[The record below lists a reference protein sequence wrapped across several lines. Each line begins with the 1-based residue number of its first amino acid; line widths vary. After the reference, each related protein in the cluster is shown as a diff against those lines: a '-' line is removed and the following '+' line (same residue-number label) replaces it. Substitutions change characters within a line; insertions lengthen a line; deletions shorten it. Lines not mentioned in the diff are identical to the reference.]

1 MSLIPIKYISSNIIA
16 LYKNKAP
23 VILISSIATGL
34 IILLTIFFHSEILS
48 FIINLKDNIIMKT
61 GLTLINIALSI
72 IAIFIILNSS
82 YLYLKK
88 ARLIVSVV
96 LFLLFT
102 IGILAFYSPYNG
114 IFSSFT
120 LQGRTTLSGDFGK
133 LIIGSQNLFGII
145 RLLFLFLFSIIM
157 ISPHNTKKFINLLK
171 NSSIFIYINLL
182 ISIKK
187 LYPPKKIKTPNLP
200 NQDLKNINLIDPY
213 NEKSDIIQD
222 KSDLKDSNTISTITD
237 NSNEIILN
245 NKSLEN
251 HNEKTSNII
260 PDKTITSKNTN
271 IRFNN
276 LWNPKSKDNIINN
289 DEKINYTNT
298 NQSEINNFSWKL
310 PSINEL
316 QESVE
321 EPMRREDLE
330 KTASTIKR
338 TLNEYGV
345 EVEIG
350 QIKPGPTVTMYG
362 LIPGWIRKFKQ
373 IKKMTPEG
381 KPELDES
388 GKPIMEKIENKT
400 RVKVDHIL
408 SREKDLA
415 LALKTPAI
423 RLENP
428 VMGEAQVGIEVPNS
442 KPSIVTLRSLIE
454 SNEFKSLKR
463 DAALPVALGKDSS
476 GETIVIDLSKMP
488 HLLIAGATGSGKS
501 VCINTIVSGL
511 ITQKSPA
518 EIRLLLID
526 PKRVE
531 LTPYN
536 GIPHLLT
543 KVVVETEEVVGF
555 LKGTIREMLDR
566 YRLLEESGV
575 RNIEAYNQK
584 TKSQMPYLL
593 VVVDE
598 LADLMMSAAFDVEQ
612 SICRLAQLGRAT
624 GIHLIVATQ
633 RPSVDVVTGL
643 IKANF
648 PSRISFGVTAQV
660 DSRTI
665 LDTGGAEKLLGKG
678 DMLYLPINAS
688 KPSRIQGVF
697 ISDNEVE
704 KIVNFWES
712 TTWGDIP
719 IIDILT
725 PSNESVNTNSPNNS
739 NSDSD
744 ELIDKAIELAKNYNK
759 LSTSLLQRRLRIGY
773 PRAARLID
781 ELEEQGIIGPGDG
794 PKSRDV
800 LI

>member
-1 MSLIPIKYISSNIIA
+1 MSLIPVKFISLNLINT
-16 LYKNKAP
+16 LYKNKVPIA
-23 VILISSIATGL
+23 IISLITTG
-34 IILLTIFFHSEILS
+34 IIVVLLTLFYSVISS
-48 FIINLKDNIIMKT
+48 FIINLKDNIIMNT
-61 GLTLINIALSI
+61 GASSINITISAV
-72 IAIFIILNSS
+72 AIFFILNSS

-88 ARLIVSVV
+88 ARLILSVILI
-96 LFLLFT
+96 LFFT
-102 IGILAFYSPYNG
+102 IGIMAFYSPYNG
-114 IFSSFT
+114 ILSSFT

-133 LIIGSQNLFGII
+133 SIIGSQNLLGII
-145 RLLFLFLFSIIM
+145 RLLILLLISIAL
-157 ISPHNTKKFINLLK
+157 ISPKNTRKIIDLLIS
-171 NSSIFIYINLL
+171 SSIFIYINLL
-182 ISIKK
+182 IFIQKIYLPKTKEK
-187 LYPPKKIKTPNLP
+187 LNIPKENL
-200 NQDLKNINLIDPY
+200 NNNINQNYSL
-213 NEKSDIIQD
+213 DIKPETVQATTP
-222 KSDLKDSNTISTITD
+222 LKDINKISTNSENTYGLDLNNSPAED
-237 NSNEIILN
+237 NDYEDALNKIPDEIIHSEN
-245 NKSLEN
+245 PNTDGNSITTEQQN
-251 HNEKTSNII
+251 HNSI
-260 PDKTITSKNTN
+260 
-271 IRFNN
+271 
-276 LWNPKSKDNIINN
+276 NPS
-289 DEKINYTNT
+289 
-298 NQSEINNFSWKL
+298 QINNFSWGL
-310 PSINEL
+310 PSINTL
-316 QESVE
+316 KESVE
-321 EPMRREDLE
+321 EPMIKEDLD

-338 TLNEYGV
+338 TLGEYGV

-362 LIPGWIRKFKQ
+362 LIPGWIRKFRQ
-373 IKKMTPEG
+373 TKKMTPEG
-381 KPELDES
+381 KPQLDES
-388 GKPIMEKIENKT
+388 GKPIMVKVENKT

-415 LALKTPAI
+415 LALKTPSI

-428 VMGEAQVGIEVPNS
+428 VMGQAQVGIEVPNS

-454 SNEFKSLKR
+454 SNEFKSLKK

-476 GETIVIDLSKMP
+476 GETIVIDLTKMP

-543 KVVVETEEVVGF
+543 KVVVETDAVVGF

-575 RNIEAYNQK
+575 RNIEAYNKK

-593 VVVDE
+593 IVVDE

-704 KIVNFWES
+704 KIVNHWES
-712 TTWGDIP
+712 TPWGNIP
-719 IIDILT
+719 QIDILT
-725 PSNESVNTNSPNNS
+725 PSNESVTTNAPANS
-739 NSDSD
+739 GNDSD
-744 ELIDKAIELAKNYNK
+744 ELFDKAIELAKNYNK